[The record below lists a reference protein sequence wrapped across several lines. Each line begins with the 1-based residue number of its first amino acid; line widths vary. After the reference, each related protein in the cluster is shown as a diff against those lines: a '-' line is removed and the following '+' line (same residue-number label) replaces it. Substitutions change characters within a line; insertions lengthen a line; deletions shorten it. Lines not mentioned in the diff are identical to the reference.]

1 MVKRGSAR
9 GDGETYATAPELR
22 QQKDEKRW
30 VRALLL

>member
-9 GDGETYATAPELR
+9 GDGETCAAARELER
-22 QQKDEKRW
+22 RKGEKRW